1 MKPSH
6 ILHGCAGAN
15 LLEVLKALPVMAL
28 VVCEYGLNVTLGRDK
43 GVTAE
48 QPFGVGAPLG

>member
-15 LLEVLKALPVMAL
+15 LLEVLKALL